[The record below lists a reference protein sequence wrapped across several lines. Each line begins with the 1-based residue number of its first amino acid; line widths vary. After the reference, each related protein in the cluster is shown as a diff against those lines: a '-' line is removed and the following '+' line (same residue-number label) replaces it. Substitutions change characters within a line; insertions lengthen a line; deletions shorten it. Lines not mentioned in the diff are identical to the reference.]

1 MPDQP
6 NTPDETD
13 DANSTDSG
21 AEEIVVDDIEAEA
34 SFLEACDSEDYP
46 SMLRITS
53 NSDQTHRQDALNRLD
68 RWQDGEEI
76 PHVIN
81 FQNPR
86 DLRALLTDRR
96 VGLLRS
102 IMTERPDSIRQLA
115 ERLDRDVK
123 SLHDDL
129 QILADYDIVHFEQ
142 AGRAK
147 RPFVPYDTIEVNLE
161 ISMPGQTDDT
171 APV

>member
-1 MPDQP
+1 MPDQS
-6 NTPDETD
+6 NIPDDTD
-13 DANSTDSG
+13 DANSTDSET
-21 AEEIVVDDIEAEA
+21 EEIVVDDIEAEA
-34 SFLEACDSEDYP
+34 GFLEDRDPEDYP

-53 NSDQTHRQDALNRLD
+53 NSEQAHRQDALDRLD
-68 RWQDGEEI
+68 RWEDGEEI

-81 FQNPR
+81 FQNPS

-96 VGLLRS
+96 VELLRS
-102 IMTERPDSIRQLA
+102 IMIERPDSIRKLA

-123 SLHDDL
+123 SIYDDL
-129 QILADYDIVHFEQ
+129 QVLADYDIVHFEQ

-147 RPFVPYDTIEVNLE
+147 RPFVPYDTIEVSLE
-161 ISMPGQTDDT
+161 ISTPRPADDA